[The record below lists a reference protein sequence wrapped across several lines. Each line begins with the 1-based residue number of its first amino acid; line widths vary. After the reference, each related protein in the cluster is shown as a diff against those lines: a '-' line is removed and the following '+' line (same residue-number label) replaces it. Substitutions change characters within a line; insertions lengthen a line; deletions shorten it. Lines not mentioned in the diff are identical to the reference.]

1 MEEKNQIVKIKSGL
15 IDIVNSNLPAQT
27 KALEYIKFQKN
38 LTLENAILSNNFL
51 AKFTGEL
58 ETKALT
64 SIQEL
69 LSNLQDS
76 LNVDKKLSLTQEYEA
91 ATLLIEKYGNL
102 LTLEEV
108 ALVFKKAKMSE
119 YGKIFNR
126 VDVQIIFEW
135 IEKYLDS
142 EDKQGFFERYNKRN
156 EQPIGNLNW
165 IGKAPK
171 EHLNELKQNLN
182 NMLTEDRKKNWE
194 RSAIHNEQR
203 QLIIKEAE
211 VRFKQR
217 ISKTN
222 TEDLEKEFELNKAM
236 KNTLEAS
243 FIEEELNK
251 RNNEKN

>member
-1 MEEKNQIVKIKSGL
+1 MESKNQIIKIKSGL

-38 LTLENAILSNNFL
+38 LTLESAILSNNFL

-58 ETKALT
+58 ENKALT

-69 LSNLQDS
+69 LSNLQES
-76 LNVDKKLSLTQEYEA
+76 LNVDKKLSLTQEYEV
-91 ATLLIEKYGNL
+91 ATLLIEKYGNI

-126 VDVQIIFEW
+126 IDVQIIFEW
-135 IEKYLDS
+135 IEKYLQS
-142 EDKQGFFERYNKRN
+142 EDKQGFYERYNKKS
-156 EQPIGNLNW
+156 ETPIGNLNW
-165 IGKAPK
+165 ITKAPA
-171 EHLNELKQNLN
+171 EHLSELKQNLN
-182 NMLTEDRKKNWE
+182 NMLAEDRKKNWE
-194 RSAIHNEQR
+194 RSAVHNEQR

-211 VRFKQR
+211 IRFKER
-217 ISKTN
+217 IAKTN
-222 TEDLEKEFELNKAM
+222 TEDLEKEFELNKVM

-251 RNNEKN
+251 RKK

>member
-15 IDIVNSNLPAQT
+15 IDIVNSNLPTQT
-27 KALEYIKFQKN
+27 KALEYIKFQKT
-38 LTLENAILSNNFL
+38 LTLESAILSNNHL

-58 ETKALT
+58 ESKALT

-76 LNVDKKLSLTQEYEA
+76 LNVDKKLSLTQEYET
-91 ATLLIEKYGNL
+91 ATLLIEKYGNI

-126 VDVQIIFEW
+126 IDVQIIFEW
-135 IEKYLDS
+135 IEKYLES

-165 IGKAPK
+165 IAKAP
-171 EHLNELKQNLN
+171 ECHLKELKENLN
-182 NMLTEDRKKNWE
+182 KMLDDDRKKNWE
-194 RSAIHNEQR
+194 RSAVHNEQR

-211 VRFKQR
+211 VRFKER
-217 ISKTN
+217 IAKTN
-222 TEDLEKEFELNKAM
+222 KEDLEKELELNKVM

-243 FIEEELNK
+243 FIEDELNK
-251 RNNEKN
+251 RNKK

>member
-38 LTLENAILSNNFL
+38 LTLEGAILSNNFL

-76 LNVDKKLSLTQEYEA
+76 LNVDKKLSLTQEYET
-91 ATLLIEKYGNL
+91 ATLLIEKYGNI

-126 VDVQIIFEW
+126 IDVQIIFEW
-135 IEKYLDS
+135 IEKYLES

-165 IGKAPK
+165 IAKAP
-171 EHLNELKQNLN
+171 ECHLKELKENLN
-182 NMLTEDRKKNWE
+182 KMLDDDRKKNWE
-194 RSAIHNEQR
+194 RSSIHNEQR
-203 QLIIKEAE
+203 EKLRVDAE
-211 VRFKQR
+211 KRFIAK
-217 ISKTN
+217 ISKEPKEN
-222 TEDLEKEFELNKAM
+222 LEKLLEFHKDF
-236 KNTLEAS
+236 KNELEAS
-243 FIEEELNK
+243 FIEEELKK
-251 RNNEKN
+251 RNNGKN